1 MTNSEFRAS
10 FEVRTKDFAVRV
22 FKFLDALPKKISSQV
37 IAYQLAKSASSV
49 GANYREATRAESRDD
64 FGHKLQIALKESAET
79 CYWLEILADL
89 YPMHGI
95 VKELLS
101 EAYELR
107 NMLQSMAQKS
117 RRKHLKTPKPQYL
130 NT

>member
-64 FGHKLQIALKESAET
+64 FGHKLQIALKESSET
-79 CYWLEILADL
+79 GEIA
-89 YPMHGI
+89 
-95 VKELLS
+95 
-101 EAYELR
+101 ALR
-107 NMLQSMAQKS
+107 AAS
-117 RRKHLKTPKPQYL
+117 RICGSHEGSSAPFGAVCLG
-130 NT
+130 